1 MQARLLASLALAA
14 LFFAGCTTMR
24 PFRAGQASFERG
36 LVLFDQ
42 GRFEEAIPHFREAIA
57 DNPEFGQAYLY
68 LGRSYVSTRRWRD
81 AIQPLRAA
89 HRLSPDETQE
99 EVFNLLL
106 DAFLAASSAGPSSDS
121 SRSQNRLPEPP

>member
-1 MQARLLASLALAA
+1 MGTRLLASFAVAA
-14 LFFAGCTTMR
+14 LVFGGCATMR

-36 LVLFDQ
+36 LILFDQ
-42 GRFEEAIPHFREAIA
+42 GRFEAAIPYFREAIA

-89 HRLSPDETQE
+89 QRLAPDETQE

-106 DAFLAASSAGPSSDS
+106 DAFLAASGVAESSDS
-121 SRSQNRLPEPP
+121 SRSQTRPPEPP